1 MKPIS
6 TPLTC
11 IRRYLCLLD
20 YLEGLQPLTLRPII
34 RFISSVS
41 SRRGAILLLP
51 LVNNELL
58 LFVALGSEF
67 SDGAP
72 LFLVDLQL
80 NWLIESGKVH
90 RVIYC
95 IIDGS
100 IGFLN
105 SAIKECLMIWKNLPL
120 IDTVN
125 VRWIHSLKI
134 IGANW
139 RSTILIPLDQ
149 LFIKGCPKQN

>member
-6 TPLTC
+6 ALLTC

-20 YLEGLQPLTLRPII
+20 YLERLQPLTLRPII

-41 SRRGAILLLP
+41 SRGGAILLLP

-58 LFVALGSEF
+58 LLVALGSKF
-67 SDGAP
+67 SDRAP
-72 LFLVDLQL
+72 LLLVDLQL

-100 IGFLN
+100 I
-105 SAIKECLMIWKNLPL
+105 
-120 IDTVN
+120 
-125 VRWIHSLKI
+125 
-134 IGANW
+134 
-139 RSTILIPLDQ
+139 
-149 LFIKGCPKQN
+149 